1 MNRVRLEEITP
12 DILANILKTRPI
24 VYIPWGALE
33 WHGEHLPLGQDALK
47 VEKICELI
55 AKNIGGVVH
64 PPIYIGHQTM
74 QIYGMP
80 YTLEYSG
87 ELVKKLAIELLQQ
100 LERNGFK
107 IIVILMGHYGKNHV
121 KIIKE
126 AIKEYFLKGGKCKI
140 IAEPEYVFAED
151 LGYHGDHAA
160 KWETSIFWYLYP
172 SLIHIEKLP
181 KDISI
186 KLKGVWGEDP
196 RIYASKEIG
205 EKVVRII
212 VRRISEKI
220 ESLLKEI
227 EF

>member
-1 MNRVRLEEITP
+1 VNRVRLEEITP

-33 WHGEHLPLGQDALK
+33 WHGEHLPLGQD
-47 VEKICELI
+47 
-55 AKNIGGVVH
+55 IGGVVH
-64 PPIYIGHQTM
+64 PPIYIGH
-74 QIYGMP
+74 
-80 YTLEYSG
+80 
-87 ELVKKLAIELLQQ
+87 KKLAIELLQQ